1 MNFVISCYFLL
12 FPVICLNFKHCDHFF
27 FVLNIGTTGMFT
39 LAPLCAK
46 YLVPKG
52 DPLKPLKNKKV
63 ENKVDRNGVLGRLN

>member
-1 MNFVISCYFLL
+1 
-12 FPVICLNFKHCDHFF
+12 
-27 FVLNIGTTGMFT
+27 MFT

-63 ENKVDRNGVLGRLN
+63 KNKVAKNEALGGNN